1 MADLDTS
8 VQYIHGIGPAR
19 AKSLEKLGITTLGE
33 LISWFPRRYEDRSA
47 VRRIADLEAGESACV
62 EAMIASPPTLSHIR
76 KGMDLIKVRAVDES
90 GVLDVTFFNQTWLK
104 DNLHQ
109 GQTYLFY
116 GRAEGNLLRKQMA
129 SPVVEPVGRR
139 EQTGRIVPIY
149 PLTAGVS
156 QLMLSRSIRQGLD
169 ACAAILPDALPDD
182 VRQAHALC
190 RIGFAYE
197 NIHFPASP
205 EALELARRRLAFE
218 ELFLFSLGLAQL
230 RSRREVVE
238 IPPCPAVDMAP
249 FYAALPFTL
258 TGAQRR
264 CVDEALSDMRAGRPM
279 NRLCQGDVGSG
290 KTMVAAA
297 CEKDLPVASA
307 LGKAVGGVGPVV
319 AREAVWRAFGG
330 ETPLLACDLDEA
342 QKQALCAAIE
352 NLKDEHAAGG
362 TPTAVRIPQPDGV
375 NKPVEFS
382 FFIPQQYGS
391 AAILTQYPTY
401 SELLEDYYATK
412 DRAERL
418 KQKSRELYKAVH
430 NLYER
435 AVRKQSARRE
445 ELAQSEKADTL
456 RLYGELLQANQW
468 AIQKGDRQATVQNY
482 YTGEDVTIRLDPR
495 LGPNEN
501 AQKYFRDYKKK
512 QTAGQMLKKL
522 LLEGEDEIEYLA
534 NVLYEV
540 ETAPGEQALNEVR
553 AELKSQGYLK
563 YYKQRERKQKPADFL
578 RYRSSD
584 GFEILIG
591 RNNLQNDKLTLHT
604 ARGKDVWFHVQ
615 KAPGSHTVV
624 MSRGEDVPDT
634 TKQEAAELAVLHSSQ
649 NGGAKVPVDTT
660 EVRNIWKA
668 NGARPGMVLYNDY
681 TTVYITPRAGL
692 EEQLREK

>member
-1 MADLDTS
+1 MALD
-8 VQYIHGIGPAR
+8 A
-19 AKSLEKLGITTLGE
+19 ATL
-33 LISWFPRRYEDRSA
+33 A
-47 VRRIADLEAGESACV
+47 
-62 EAMIASPPTLSHIR
+62 
-76 KGMDLIKVRAVDES
+76 
-90 GVLDVTFFNQTWLK
+90 
-104 DNLHQ
+104 
-109 GQTYLFY
+109 
-116 GRAEGNLLRKQMA
+116 
-129 SPVVEPVGRR
+129 
-139 EQTGRIVPIY
+139 
-149 PLTAGVS
+149 LTAGELKQTLTDAKIAKIFEPTRDELVLTLRTRTETYALLLS
-156 QLMLSRSIRQGLD
+156 ARSGSARVCLTEESFENPETPPSFCMLMRKHLTGGRLLD
-169 ACAAILPDALPDD
+169 VRMEPGDRIVYFTFQCTNEMGDLVQNILCAELMGRYSNLVLVQNGKIIDALKRVDFEDSD
-182 VRQAHALC
+182 VRQLLP
-190 RIGFAYE
+190 GLPYTTPPK
-197 NIHFPASP
+197 PARP
-205 EALELARRRLAFE
+205 D
-218 ELFLFSLGLAQL
+218 FLLVSSA
-230 RSRREVVE
+230 S
-238 IPPCPAVDMAP
+238 I
-249 FYAALPFTL
+249 
-258 TGAQRR
+258 
-264 CVDEALSDMRAGRPM
+264 
-279 NRLCQGDVGSG
+279 
-290 KTMVAAA
+290 VAAA
-297 CEKDLPVASA
+297 CQRDLPVADA
-307 LGKAVGGVGPVV
+307 LNKTVAGVGPVV
-319 AREAVWRAFGG
+319 CREAAWRAFDG
-330 ETPLLACDLDEA
+330 EHLPANELTEE
-342 QKQALCAAIE
+342 QKRKLMAAIDE
-352 NLKDEHAAGG
+352 LKEEHATGG
-362 TPTAVRIPQPDGV
+362 TPCSVTDPSG
-375 NKPVEFS
+375 KPIEYT
-382 FFIPQQYGS
+382 FFRPQQYGEKYIIKEWPS
-391 AAILTQYPTY
+391 FNAM
-401 SELLEDYYATK
+401 LEGYYAEK

-418 KQKSRELYKAVH
+418 RTKSKELHKAVH
-430 NLYER
+430 NMYDR
-435 AVRKQSARRE
+435 ALRKQAARQE
-445 ELAQSEKADTL
+445 ELAASGKSEKL

-624 MSRGEDVPDT
+624 MSHGEDVPDT